1 MKKVSVIVPVYNVRP
16 FLKECINSIV
26 TQTYKNIE
34 IILVDDGSNDG
45 SNVLC
50 EEIAKEDD
58 RIKVFHNTNHGVS
71 YTRNYGIKKSTGEYI
86 LPVDGDDIISAKYIE
101 KAVDILEKDEKIGIV
116 YCEAEFFGERNGRW
130 NLPEFTLQRMLLN
143 NVIFVSALFR
153 KIDWERVGGYSEELV
168 SGIEDY
174 DFWLSILELRRSVCR
189 IPEVLFYYRIRENS
203 RSKNFDVDKEKTL
216 AMYQVIHK
224 RHKQLYI
231 DNYEIFTDIIR
242 RTLADESSKIK
253 KIKMMIPFAQLLER
267 YPSIKSTIKRLVLG
281 SE

>member
-1 MKKVSVIVPVYNVRP
+1 MKKVSVVVPVYNLKH
-16 FLKECINSIV
+16 FLKECVNSIV
-26 TQTYKNIE
+26 SQTYKNIE
-34 IILVDDGSNDG
+34 IILVDDGSTDG
-45 SNVLC
+45 SDVLC
-50 EEIAKEDD
+50 DFLAKQDD

-86 LPVDGDDIISAKYIE
+86 LPVDGDDIISAKYVE
-101 KAVDILEKDEKIGIV
+101 KAVDVLEKDEKIGIV
-116 YCEAEFFGERNGRW
+116 YCEANFFGDRNGRW

-153 KIDWERVGGYSEELV
+153 KDDWKKVGGYSEEMV
-168 SGIEDY
+168 TGIEDY
-174 DFWLSILELRRSVCR
+174 DFWLSILELKRSVYR

-203 RSKNFDVDKEKTL
+203 RSKNFDIDKEKTL

-231 DNYEIFTDIIR
+231 DNYELFTDGIR
-242 RTLADESSKIK
+242 RALADERSKFK
-253 KIKMMIPFAQLLER
+253 KIMMKIPFTQILER
-267 YPSIKSTIKRLVLG
+267 HPSIKSTIKRLVLG